1 MKVGM
6 VKGKIK
12 FNHQLWHQL
21 GLFTAYV
28 LTLLMSPFYTYQK
41 IGENDSTQFT
51 IFLGE
56 HSLYNAKEFE
66 GLIHSYFTISLVILF
81 VLPVLAIFVK
91 YLLNKIGYPLLAHLQ
106 SLLIFVA
113 CSIILIF
120 TMFSMTVQIDLLR
133 LEWGFYLCQAFYW
146 IFILRE
152 WWNVSGIVYRRNHS
166 SEDEKAEEKKQ
177 SVE

>member
-1 MKVGM
+1 MI
-6 VKGKIK
+6 KGKIK

-28 LTLLMSPFYTYQK
+28 LTLLISPFYTYQK
-41 IGENDSTQFT
+41 IRENDSTQFT

-56 HSLYNAKEFE
+56 HSLYKAKEFE
-66 GLIHSYFTISLVILF
+66 GLLNSYFTISLVIIF

-120 TMFSMTVQIDLLR
+120 IMFSMTVQIDLLR
-133 LEWGFYLCQAFYW
+133 LDWGFYLCQVFYW

-152 WWNVSGIVYRRNHS
+152 WWNVSGIVYRRNHPPS
-166 SEDEKAEEKKQ
+166 EEKEQ

>member
-1 MKVGM
+1 MLKD
-6 VKGKIK
+6 KIK
-12 FNHQLWHQL
+12 FNHRVMRQL

-28 LTLLMSPFYTYQK
+28 LIIVTSPFFIWPEK
-41 IGENDSTQFT
+41 LPDDAARFT

-81 VLPVLAIFVK
+81 VLPVLAILVK
-91 YLLNKIGYPLLAHLQ
+91 FFLNKTGYSLLAHLQ

-113 CSIILIF
+113 SSIILIF

-133 LEWGFYLCQAFYW
+133 LDWGFYLCQAFYW

-152 WWNVSGIVYRRNHS
+152 WWHLSGMVDKRNLS
-166 SEDEKAEEKKQ
+166 LDDERAEEKEQ
-177 SVE
+177 PAE

>member
-1 MKVGM
+1 MLKE
-6 VKGKIK
+6 KLK
-12 FNHQLWHQL
+12 FNQSVTRQFV
-21 GLFTAYV
+21 LFTAYILII
-28 LTLLMSPFYTYQK
+28 LTSPFLINSKTW
-41 IGENDSTQFT
+41 GNNSSQFT

-66 GLIHSYFTISLVILF
+66 GLIHSYFTTSLIILF

-91 YLLNKIGYPLLAHLQ
+91 YLLNKMGYSLLAHLQ

-133 LEWGFYLCQAFYW
+133 LDWGFYLCQGFYW

-152 WWNVSGIVYRRNHS
+152 WWNVSGIVYRRNHPS
-166 SEDEKAEEKKQ
+166 DDERAEEKEQ
-177 SVE
+177 SAE

>member
-1 MKVGM
+1 MLKE
-6 VKGKIK
+6 KLK
-12 FNHQLWHQL
+12 FNQSVTRQFV
-21 GLFTAYV
+21 LFTAYV

-41 IGENDSTQFT
+41 IGENDSSQFT

-66 GLIHSYFTISLVILF
+66 GLVHSYFTTSLIILL

-133 LEWGFYLCQAFYW
+133 LEWGFYLCQAIYW

-152 WWNVSGIVYRRNHS
+152 WWNVSGIVYRRNHP
-166 SEDEKAEEKKQ
+166 SEDERAEEKEQ
-177 SVE
+177 PAE

>member
-1 MKVGM
+1 M

-12 FNHQLWHQL
+12 FNHQSLRQL

-28 LTLLMSPFYTYQK
+28 LTLLMSPFYIYQK
-41 IGENDSTQFT
+41 IGENDSSQFT

-66 GLIHSYFTISLVILF
+66 GLIHSYFTMSLMILF

-152 WWNVSGIVYRRNHS
+152 WWNVSGIVYRRNHLS
-166 SEDEKAEEKKQ
+166 DDERAEEKEQ
-177 SVE
+177 SAE

>member
-1 MKVGM
+1 M

-12 FNHQLWHQL
+12 FNHQLWRQL
-21 GLFTAYV
+21 GLFTVYV
-28 LTLLMSPFYTYQK
+28 LTQLMSPFYIYQK
-41 IGENDSTQFT
+41 IGENDSARFT

-66 GLIHSYFTISLVILF
+66 GLIHSYLTISLVILF

-152 WWNVSGIVYRRNHS
+152 WWNISGIVYRRNHPS
-166 SEDEKAEEKKQ
+166 DDERAEEKEQ
-177 SVE
+177 SAE

>member
-1 MKVGM
+1 MLKD
-6 VKGKIK
+6 KIK
-12 FNHQLWHQL
+12 FNHRVMRQL

-28 LTLLMSPFYTYQK
+28 LIIVTSPFFIWPEKLPDDAAQ
-41 IGENDSTQFT
+41 IM

-66 GLIHSYFTISLVILF
+66 GLLNSYFTISLVILF
-81 VLPVLAIFVK
+81 VLPAVAIVFRSI
-91 YLLNKIGYPLLAHLQ
+91 LTKIGFPLLAHLQ
-106 SLLIFVA
+106 SLLLFVS

-133 LEWGFYLCQAFYW
+133 LDWGFYLCQAFYW

-152 WWNVSGIVYRRNHS
+152 WWNVSGIVYRRNYPS
-166 SEDEKAEEKKQ
+166 DDERAEEKEQ
-177 SVE
+177 SAE

>member
-1 MKVGM
+1 MKGDM

-12 FNHQLWHQL
+12 FNHQLLRQL

-41 IGENDSTQFT
+41 IGENDSAQFT

-66 GLIHSYFTISLVILF
+66 GLIHSYFTTSLIILF

-91 YLLNKIGYPLLAHLQ
+91 YLLNKTGYPLLAHLQ
-106 SLLIFVA
+106 SLLKIGRAHV
-113 CSIILIF
+113 
-120 TMFSMTVQIDLLR
+120 
-133 LEWGFYLCQAFYW
+133 
-146 IFILRE
+146 
-152 WWNVSGIVYRRNHS
+152 
-166 SEDEKAEEKKQ
+166 
-177 SVE
+177 

>member
-1 MKVGM
+1 MLKE
-6 VKGKIK
+6 KLK
-12 FNHQLWHQL
+12 FNQSVTRQLV
-21 GLFTAYV
+21 LFTAYILIIV
-28 LTLLMSPFYTYQK
+28 TSPFFIRPEKLPDDAAQ
-41 IGENDSTQFT
+41 IT

-66 GLIHSYFTISLVILF
+66 GLLNSYFTISLVILF
-81 VLPVLAIFVK
+81 VLPVLAIFLK
-91 YLLNKIGYPLLAHLQ
+91 YLLDKTGYPLLAHLQ

-152 WWNVSGIVYRRNHS
+152 WWNVSGIVYRRNHPL
-166 SEDEKAEEKKQ
+166 EDERAEEKEQ
-177 SVE
+177 SAE

>member
-1 MKVGM
+1 M
-6 VKGKIK
+6 
-12 FNHQLWHQL
+12 HQL
-21 GLFTAYV
+21 GFYLAYV
-28 LTLLMSPFYTYQK
+28 LILLMSPFFIHQK
-41 IGENDSTQFT
+41 IGKNDTSQYT

-56 HSLYNAKEFE
+56 HSLYNAEEFE
-66 GLIHSYFTISLVILF
+66 GLIHSYFTTSLIILF

-91 YLLNKIGYPLLAHLQ
+91 YLLNKIGYPLLAHLK

-133 LEWGFYLCQAFYW
+133 LDWGFYLCQTFYW

-152 WWNVSGIVYRRNHS
+152 WWHLSGIVYSRNHPS
-166 SEDEKAEEKKQ
+166 GDERVEENQVAE
-177 SVE
+177 

>member
-1 MKVGM
+1 MLKD
-6 VKGKIK
+6 KIK
-12 FNHQLWHQL
+12 FNHQLLHQL

-28 LTLLMSPFYTYQK
+28 LILLTSPFFIWPEK
-41 IGENDSTQFT
+41 LPDDSSQFT

-66 GLIHSYFTISLVILF
+66 GLIHSYFTTSLIILF

-152 WWNVSGIVYRRNHS
+152 WWNVSGIVYRRNHPS
-166 SEDEKAEEKKQ
+166 DDEKAEEKEQ
-177 SVE
+177 SAE

>member
-1 MKVGM
+1 MTVDM

-12 FNHQLWHQL
+12 FNHQLLHQL
-21 GLFTAYV
+21 GFFTGYV
-28 LTLLMSPFYTYQK
+28 LTLLISPFYIHQK
-41 IGENDSTQFT
+41 IGENDSSQFT

-133 LEWGFYLCQAFYW
+133 LDWGFYLCQAFYW

-152 WWNVSGIVYRRNHS
+152 WWHLSGMVYKRNQPLD
-166 SEDEKAEEKKQ
+166 DERAEEKEQ
-177 SVE
+177 PAE

>member
-1 MKVGM
+1 MLKE
-6 VKGKIK
+6 KLK
-12 FNHQLWHQL
+12 FNQSVTRQFV
-21 GLFTAYV
+21 LFTAYILII
-28 LTLLMSPFYTYQK
+28 LTSPFLINSKTW
-41 IGENDSTQFT
+41 GNNSSLFT

-66 GLIHSYFTISLVILF
+66 GLIQSYFTTSLIILF

-152 WWNVSGIVYRRNHS
+152 WWNVSGIVYRRNHPL
-166 SEDEKAEEKKQ
+166 EDERA
-177 SVE
+177 

>member
-1 MKVGM
+1 MR
-6 VKGKIK
+6 
-12 FNHQLWHQL
+12 QL

-28 LTLLMSPFYTYQK
+28 LVIVTSPFFIWPEKLPDDAAQ
-41 IGENDSTQFT
+41 IM

-66 GLIHSYFTISLVILF
+66 GLLNSYFTISLVILF
-81 VLPVLAIFVK
+81 VLPAVAIVFRSI
-91 YLLNKIGYPLLAHLQ
+91 LTKIGFPLLAHLQ
-106 SLLIFVA
+106 SLLLFVS

-120 TMFSMTVQIDLLR
+120 TMFSTTVQIDNLQLY
-133 LEWGFYLCQAFYW
+133 WGFYLCQAFYW

-152 WWNVSGIVYRRNHS
+152 WWNVSGIVYRRNHP

>member
-1 MKVGM
+1 MLKE
-6 VKGKIK
+6 KLK
-12 FNHQLWHQL
+12 FNQSVTRQLV
-21 GLFTAYV
+21 LFTAYILIIV
-28 LTLLMSPFYTYQK
+28 TSPFFIRTEKLPDDAAQ
-41 IGENDSTQFT
+41 IT

-56 HSLYNAKEFE
+56 RSLYNAKEFE
-66 GLIHSYFTISLVILF
+66 GLIHSYFTTSLIILF

-91 YLLNKIGYPLLAHLQ
+91 YLLNKIGYSLLAHLQ

-120 TMFSMTVQIDLLR
+120 TMFSMTVQIGLLR
-133 LEWGFYLCQAFYW
+133 LDWGFYLCQVFYW

-152 WWNVSGIVYRRNHS
+152 WWNVSGIVYRRNHPS
-166 SEDEKAEEKKQ
+166 EEKEQ